1 MRRREF
7 VTLIGVAA
15 TLPFA
20 ARAQDAGR
28 TYRLGSLHINLRN
41 SPHHVALFDE
51 LRRLGFV
58 DGQNLVVDTQG
69 YGLRVEQLAEHASEL
84 VNARVDVIICGGTAA
99 IRAAQQ
105 ATKTIPILATTNDMI
120 GSGLVH
126 SLAKPDGNT
135 TGISLL
141 ATELDG
147 KRQEILI
154 EATPGI
160 RRMAALAEAN
170 TNSTQRLQML
180 QEAARTRGVELS
192 VYQVGIPGEIEGAMN
207 TAKSSNAEALNVM
220 ASPFLYRNRQ
230 IILENAAKLRLPAV
244 YEFPEIAEEGGFIA
258 YGSRL
263 TDLYRS
269 VVARQLVALL
279 RGAQV
284 AGVPI
289 EQATRFELVLN
300 LKTAKALGLI
310 VPESFLVR
318 ADKVVE

>member
-1 MRRREF
+1 
-7 VTLIGVAA
+7 
-15 TLPFA
+15 
-20 ARAQDAGR
+20 
-28 TYRLGSLHINLRN
+28 
-41 SPHHVALFDE
+41 
-51 LRRLGFV
+51 
-58 DGQNLVVDTQG
+58 
-69 YGLRVEQLAEHASEL
+69 
-84 VNARVDVIICGGTAA
+84 
-99 IRAAQQ
+99 
-105 ATKTIPILATTNDMI
+105 
-120 GSGLVH
+120 
-126 SLAKPDGNT
+126 
-135 TGISLL
+135 
-141 ATELDG
+141 
-147 KRQEILI
+147 
-154 EATPGI
+154 
-160 RRMAALAEAN
+160 MAALAEAN

-263 TDLYRS
+263 TELYRS

-279 RGAQV
+279 RGAKV
-284 AGVPI
+284 ADVPI